1 MPQEE
6 SIKGRETKMINLD
19 NLLKSLNLFL
29 DKLTDGDKVTAT
41 GILLGAIWALEE
53 ETKGKSN
60 EKQN

>member
-1 MPQEE
+1 
-6 SIKGRETKMINLD
+6 MINLD